1 MLSCDFGWLS
11 GCLCKWNT
19 ITGDILGD
27 YLLLIFLWLGVMFF
41 WADTFNEYM
50 YWISLVNTFDKY
62 LGGYIC
68 KWSRTVSA
76 VTVLQ
81 QPPLTFT
88 VSHSRPTKS
97 ITTTTITPTTTTNID
112 SLHKCWLFNFVLESV
127 LSFDHSIKLPMEYCR
142 RQNFHGYW
150 AGTRSGRGN
159 SSFFQRKL
167 FIRSKKLFIKP
178 EYLSPGL
185 SKLFMRSQIKGACPL
200 VRGLSVCTQ

>member
-1 MLSCDFGWLS
+1 MSDVF
-11 GCLCKWNT
+11 
-19 ITGDILGD
+19 LGG
-27 YLLLIFLWLGVMFF
+27 YLF
-41 WADTFNEYM
+41 W
-50 YWISLVNTFDKY
+50 WISLKNRFIEHLLQISGWIYLQVEQNCECSNCSSAAPSPSQWVTQGQQNT
-62 LGGYIC
+62 
-68 KWSRTVSA
+68 TTA
-76 VTVLQ
+76 T
-81 QPPLTFT
+81 T
-88 VSHSRPTKS
+88 
-97 ITTTTITPTTTTNID
+97 ITTTTMTNID

-185 SKLFMRSQIKGACPL
+185 SKLFMRSQIKGACLL
-200 VRGLSVCTQ
+200 VRGLSVCTH